1 MGANMFPCYKND
13 DDSSDSTASLLK
25 RRSHR
30 YQKWINLCAIFL
42 LIVSIVYIF
51 CSIILMKF
59 YQIEKLNFWSEVF
72 LVTPAYINI
81 LGFYIFI
88 VGFIGISVSALE
100 NRCLLV
106 TYAVLM
112 VICFLAQI
120 GTIFSALELRK
131 VLAEAAASHSN
142 VNYDL
147 NRYGIEIYITAK
159 WDAMQRYLHCC
170 GGNNYMVGYKD
181 YRSTPIGA
189 NFSVPDSCCFE
200 YVEGC
205 GYQIFHKSDVE
216 IANII
221 FTHGCLTLLKDQ
233 LLHEVVPIMISY
245 ALVGAISA
253 VVELASVALASAY
266 VAQISRRRLREKQQS
281 WVSRNALDTQ
291 VLQTRPDTYA

>member
-1 MGANMFPCYKND
+1 
-13 DDSSDSTASLLK
+13 
-25 RRSHR
+25 
-30 YQKWINLCAIFL
+30 
-42 LIVSIVYIF
+42 VSIVFIF

-72 LVTPAYINI
+72 LVTPAYIII

-88 VGFIGISVSALE
+88 VGFIGISISGLE

-200 YVEGC
+200 YYEGC

-245 ALVGAISA
+245 ALIGAISA
-253 VVELASVALASAY
+253 VVQLASVALASAY

-291 VLQTRPDTYA
+291 DKMHYATQDYDGMF